1 MKKVRIMHEG
11 YAPDLERR
19 VNEFIEDK
27 NVTDIQYQAA
37 TAYSTLCHSVMIVY
51 EEKSDDTEKME

>member
-19 VNEFIEDK
+19 VNEFVEDK
-27 NVTDIQYQAA
+27 HVTDIQYQAA

-51 EEKSDDTEKME
+51 EEKNDD

>member
-11 YAPDLERR
+11 FAPDLERR
-19 VNEFIEDK
+19 VNEFIENK

-37 TAYSTLCHSVMIVY
+37 TSCQVLCHSVMIIY
-51 EEKSDDTEKME
+51 EE